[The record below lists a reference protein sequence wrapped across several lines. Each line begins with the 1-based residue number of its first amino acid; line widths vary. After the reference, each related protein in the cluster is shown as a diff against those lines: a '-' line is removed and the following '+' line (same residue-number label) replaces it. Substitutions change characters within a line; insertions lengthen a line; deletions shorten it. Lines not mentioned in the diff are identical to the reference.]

1 MNPTEAM
8 LREMAELRTFHP
20 GWTFAGFFAGN
31 MYQFWGVHEDF
42 LYTPG
47 NGWPF
52 ASTWERSC
60 VRAANVLDDI
70 IRNWAASN
78 A

>member
-20 GWTFAGFFAGN
+20 GWTFA
-31 MYQFWGVHEDF
+31 
-42 LYTPG
+42 
-47 NGWPF
+47 
-52 ASTWERSC
+52 STWEQSC
-60 VRAANVLDDI
+60 VRAANVLDDL